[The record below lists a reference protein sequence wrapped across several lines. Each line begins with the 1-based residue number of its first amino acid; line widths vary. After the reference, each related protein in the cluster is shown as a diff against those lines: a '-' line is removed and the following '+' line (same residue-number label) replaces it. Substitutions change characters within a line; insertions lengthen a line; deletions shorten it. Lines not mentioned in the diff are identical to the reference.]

1 MEIKNKFALV
11 TGGASGLGAACVELL
26 LAEGASG
33 VAIFDYNEATGKVIS
48 AELGERVLFVK
59 TDVSNDEQVKS
70 GVERVIEKFGSLH
83 IVINCAGIGTP
94 AKVLSQKRG
103 MMAFDSFAKVINI
116 NLIGTMNVIRHTA
129 DKMFHNEAT
138 NEDGEKGVVINTAS
152 VAAYDGQIG
161 QAAYSASKGGLVGM
175 TLPIAREFAGYGMR
189 VMTIAPG
196 LFHTPMMDGLPEKA
210 REALAAS
217 TPFPKRLGRAD
228 EYAALAKSII
238 ENTMLSGETI
248 RLDGA
253 VRLA

>member
-1 MEIKNKFALV
+1 MEITNKYALV
-11 TGGASGLGAACVELL
+11 TGGASGLGAACVRLL
-26 LAEGASG
+26 LAEGAGG
-33 VAIFDYNEATGKVIS
+33 VAIFDYNEETGKAIS
-48 AELGERVLFVK
+48 EELGDKVLFVK
-59 TDVSNDEQVKS
+59 TDVSDDEQVKA
-70 GVERVIEKFGSLH
+70 GVDRVIAKFASLH
-83 IVINCAGIGTP
+83 IVINCAGVGTP

-103 MMAFDSFAKVINI
+103 MMTFDSFAKVINI
-116 NLIGTMNVIRHTA
+116 NLIGTMNVIRHTSE
-129 DKMFHNEAT
+129 KMFHNEAT
-138 NEDGEKGVVINTAS
+138 NADGEKGVFINTAS

-161 QAAYSASKGGLVGM
+161 QAAYSASKGGLVGL
-175 TLPIAREFAGYGMR
+175 TLPIAREFADYGMR